1 MVGFRPAGVHWGHV
15 FPANFHS
22 LKNQGLIVMK
32 NKKKKKDDEAAT
44 SASSTATIARVTEII
59 SSSPTSFEDAVV
71 VGVARACKTLKNVT
85 GAWVQDQKVDVV
97 DGRISCFRVNLK
109 VTFVLND

>member
-1 MVGFRPAGVHWGHV
+1 
-15 FPANFHS
+15 
-22 LKNQGLIVMK
+22 MK
-32 NKKKKKDDEAAT
+32 NNKKKKDDSSAT
-44 SASSTATIARVTEII
+44 SVPSDSTVARVTEII
-59 SSSPTSFEDAVV
+59 ASSPTSFEDAVT

-97 DGRISCFRVNLK
+97 DGKISCFRVNLK